1 MRDPIVSV
9 LYRQDLM
16 GIVPVKL
23 ESIVLLTLE
32 SSEWQDLTVKS
43 KVEMIAVEE
52 RKARVNIRVFDS
64 Q

>member
-1 MRDPIVSV
+1 MRNPIVPI

-16 GIVPVKL
+16 GMVPMTL
-23 ESIVLLTLE
+23 ESIVLLILE
-32 SSEWQDLTVKS
+32 SLEWQDLTVKS

-52 RKARVNIRVFDS
+52 RKARVNIRIFDF

>member
-1 MRDPIVSV
+1 
-9 LYRQDLM
+9 M